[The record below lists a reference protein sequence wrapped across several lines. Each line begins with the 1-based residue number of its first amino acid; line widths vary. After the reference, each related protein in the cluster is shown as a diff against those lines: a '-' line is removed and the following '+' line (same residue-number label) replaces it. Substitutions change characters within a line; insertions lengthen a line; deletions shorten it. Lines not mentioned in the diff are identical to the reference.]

1 MELLKQLRNFTLS
14 DKKYTFEYFQQP
26 SQLRQ
31 GSSLSSVQGLRKS
44 MEDCHLVATYDDL
57 EMYGVFDGH
66 GGVDVVKFVSR
77 HLAEELLPPFE
88 AREKR
93 SSSEGQLKAV
103 VDCVFTD
110 LDQKMFNKNMLS
122 GCCALVCIYDKKTH
136 DIWLINLGDSKG
148 IVFNDSGKQVLETV
162 ELTPSDPEEKER
174 IIHAE
179 SKVTKRKNSVV
190 DRIDGRLAVSR
201 AFGDVEYKTPSR
213 HSHTYTGSE
222 GAVSVIPTFHH
233 TRLDYN
239 TSSSYYL
246 LLACDGLWFDTGIVN
261 QFKSRE
267 LISMVIKAGASAD
280 QLTDEAL
287 ARGSADNITVMI
299 VQFK

>member
-1 MELLKQLRNFTLS
+1 MELLKQLRNLALHEKFTFS
-14 DKKYTFEYFQQP
+14 YFQQP
-26 SQLRQ
+26 AQLRQ
-31 GSSLSSVQGLRKS
+31 GSSLSSVQGLRDA
-44 MEDCHLVATYDDL
+44 MEDSHLVATYDDL

-66 GGVDVVKFVSR
+66 GGDDVVKFVSR

-88 AREKR
+88 TREKKG
-93 SSSEGQLKAV
+93 SSDEQLKAV
-103 VDCVFTD
+103 VDRVFTD
-110 LDQKMFNKNMLS
+110 LDHKMFNKNMLS
-122 GCCALVCIYDKKTH
+122 GCCALVCIYDKRTH

-148 IVFNDSGKQVLETV
+148 IVFSDGAKQVLETI
-162 ELTPSDPEEKER
+162 ELTPADPEEKER
-174 IIHAE
+174 IMHAE
-179 SKVTKRKNSVV
+179 SRVIKKKNSVV

-201 AFGDVEYKTPSR
+201 AFGDMEYKTPSR

-239 TSSSYYL
+239 VSSTYYL

-261 QFKSRE
+261 QFKTRE
-267 LISMVIKAGASAD
+267 LMNMIIKQGATAD
-280 QLTDEAL
+280 MLTDEAL
-287 ARGSADNITVMI
+287 ERGSADNITAMI